1 MPRIRTR
8 DKKVALLFLL
18 TCVLFFGTVVTLA
31 PNTWDCKNCNVILIS
46 VDTLGAKHVTA
57 ETAPFLLA
65 LAQSRG
71 VMFHEAFSQASWTLP
86 SHIAMFT
93 GADYSQA
100 MAANVVPE
108 AAYTIAEALYDAGY
122 QTHAIST
129 GTFVQPQW
137 GFGQGFE
144 TFDGAVGVEEDWDDL
159 PELFETAAGWISTRK
174 DARPFFLLLRPFHVH
189 DPYDQVGAEAI
200 VEANEEPSEE
210 VVAEMLSLYHKGIRE
225 FDASF
230 QALYEFLDAQQLLE
244 NTIIIVTSDHGEEFG
259 EHGSVGL
266 HGINTYRETIHIP
279 LIIFHPNQKNR
290 AHTFSVANNMIP
302 KTIVDALG
310 IDTSAFE
317 TPSLFRVTQHT
328 AVLSSTSVDKEGLL
342 ETYKHRDAVIR
353 SAPQEFTDLAFRIPE
368 AQGVT
373 TDTPAFVSGIYG
385 KWHLIRTFDGTMQ
398 LFDMHND
405 PNEQYDVFQNSESL
419 SPSDAQSIQTLSK
432 LLGL

>member
-1 MPRIRTR
+1 MHITSL
-8 DKKVALLFLL
+8 KQAKVVLLFLL
-18 TCVLFFGTVVTLA
+18 MAILLA
-31 PNTWDCKNCNVILIS
+31 GSIVQFSPDKWSCLNCNVILIS
-46 VDTLGAKHVTA
+46 VDTLGAKNVA
-57 ETAPFLLA
+57 EETAPFLSSLA
-65 LAQSRG
+65 RERGIVFTEAFAQS
-71 VMFHEAFSQASWTLP
+71 SWTLP
-86 SHIAMFT
+86 SHAAMFT
-93 GADYSQA
+93 GENS
-100 MAANVVPE
+100 AAPSVLPE
-108 AAYTIAEALYDAGY
+108 SAYTIAEALYDAGY

-129 GTFVQPQW
+129 GLFVQPQS

-159 PELFETAAGWISTRK
+159 PELFETATDWVSTRE
-174 DARPFFLLLRPFHVH
+174 DSRPFFLLLRPFHVH
-189 DPYDQVGAEAI
+189 DPYDHVGAEAI
-200 VEANEEPSEE
+200 AKANEEPSEE

-230 QALYEFLDAQQLLE
+230 QALYEFLDEQQLLE

-317 TPSLFRVTQHT
+317 TPSRVRVKQHT
-328 AVLSSTSVDKEGLL
+328 ALLSSTSVDKEGLL

-368 AQGVT
+368 AQGIAT
-373 TDTPAFVSGIYG
+373 HAPAVVSGIYG
-385 KWHLIRTFDGTMQ
+385 KWHLIRTFDGTVQ
-398 LFDMHND
+398 LFDMYND
-405 PNEQYDVFQNSESL
+405 PNEQHDVFQSSKSL